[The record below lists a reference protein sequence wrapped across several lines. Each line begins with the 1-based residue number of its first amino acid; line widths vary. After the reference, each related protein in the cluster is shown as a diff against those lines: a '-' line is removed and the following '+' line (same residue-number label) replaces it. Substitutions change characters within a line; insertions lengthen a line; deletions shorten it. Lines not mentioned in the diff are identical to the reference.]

1 MVLQPEA
8 RYPLFGAL
16 DLAADRRAP
25 ERISHRMRF
34 VEGDHTVKI
43 LARPGKDLVEPRILG
58 AARAQRRIGDE
69 ENAFGHRYGLAEF
82 PARERLEI
90 ELQPAKRF
98 PVAACIFEQRLVLG
112 DPDMSALACEPAIH
126 DDRGDLPS
134 FASSGSVAEEEALAV
149 ATWKTVAERFDQ
161 LSCQSS
167 TN

>member
-1 MVLQPEA
+1 M
-8 RYPLFGAL
+8 G
-16 DLAADRRAP
+16 
-25 ERISHRMRF
+25 F
-34 VEGDHTVKI
+34 VESDHAVEI